1 MMINLHLSL
10 KIQEE
15 IKEVSLIVGF

>member
-1 MMINLHLSL
+1 MINLHLSL

>member
-1 MMINLHLSL
+1 MMINLYLSL

-15 IKEVSLIVGF
+15 IKEVSLIAGF

>member
-1 MMINLHLSL
+1 MINLHLSL

-15 IKEVSLIVGF
+15 IKEVSLIAGF